1 MELSNMAD
9 EIHYIPLE
17 KLSFDPHNPRLPSD
31 LVGRKDEEKIIDY
44 MLRDASLLELMR
56 SIGESDYYRSEPL
69 LVVPDKD
76 GYIVVE
82 GNRRLAALK
91 LLSNP
96 HLARV
101 REKAVVES
109 VAGKR
114 FTPTQIPCILHKK
127 RDDVLDYLGYRHI
140 TGVKSW
146 GALEK
151 ARYLAQLQKKHKK
164 KGREQTFKTLAK
176 MIGSRAD
183 YVGKLLAALMLYDY
197 ASNKAYFKINI
208 TEKDIDFSI
217 LSTAIGYNNIYIFIG
232 LSSSDD
238 IDETHINDKN
248 FEFLFKRLYDSQL
261 KIKESRELSDLSDVL
276 GNPRAMDVYRTGVP
290 LSEAI
295 YYTHTPVETLRQFL
309 VEAKKSLTNA
319 RNCLDRPLD
328 MGEEFDLI
336 LDQVKELQNI
346 TKSIRNFLQDD

>member
-1 MELSNMAD
+1 
-9 EIHYIPLE
+9 
-17 KLSFDPHNPRLPSD
+17 
-31 LVGRKDEEKIIDY
+31 
-44 MLRDASLLELMR
+44 
-56 SIGESDYYRSEPL
+56 
-69 LVVPDKD
+69 VPDKN
-76 GYIVVE
+76 GYTVVE

-91 LLSNP
+91 LLTDP
-96 HLARV
+96 QLAKV
-101 REKAVVES
+101 REKGVMEI
-109 VAGKR
+109 VAGKK
-114 FTPTQIPCILHKK
+114 FTPTQIPCILHNK

-151 ARYLAQLQKKHKK
+151 ARYLAQLQKKHKRK
-164 KGREQTFKTLAK
+164 DIEQTFKTLAK

-183 YVGKLLAALMLYDY
+183 YVGKLLSALMLHNY
-197 ASNKAYFKINI
+197 ANDKAYFKTNI

-232 LSSSDD
+232 LTSSSD

-248 FEFLFKRLYDSQL
+248 FEFLFKRLYDPQL
-261 KIKESRELSDLSDVL
+261 KIEESRELSDLSAVL
-276 GNPRAMDVYRTGVP
+276 GNPRALEVYRKGVP

-319 RNCLDRPLD
+319 RNCLDKQID
-328 MGEEFDLI
+328 MGEETDLI
-336 LDQVKELQNI
+336 LEQVKELQNI
-346 TKSIRNFLQDD
+346 TKSIRNFLQED

>member
-1 MELSNMAD
+1 MVVD
-9 EIHYIPLE
+9 EKINYIPLE
-17 KLSFDPHNPRLPSD
+17 KLKFDPQNPRLPSD
-31 LVGRKDEEKIIDY
+31 LTGKKDEQKVIDF
-44 MLRDASLLELMR
+44 MLRDASLLELMS

-69 LVVPDKD
+69 LVVPDKNE
-76 GYIVVE
+76 YIVVE

-96 HLARV
+96 HLAKV
-101 REKAVVES
+101 REKAVVEN

-114 FTPTQIPCILHKK
+114 YAPTQIPCIVHKK
-127 RDDVLDYLGYRHI
+127 RDDILDYLGYRHI

-164 KGREQTFKTLAK
+164 RDTEQTYKTLAK

-197 ASNKAYFKINI
+197 ANDKVYFKTNLS
-208 TEKDIDFSI
+208 ERDIDFSI
-217 LSTAIGYNNIYIFIG
+217 LSTAIGYNNIYTFIG

-238 IDETHINDKN
+238 TDETHINEKN
-248 FEFLFKRLYDSQL
+248 FEFLFKRLYDPDL

-276 GNPRAMDVYRTGVP
+276 GEPRALEVYRKGVP
-290 LSEAI
+290 LSEAT

-319 RNCLDRPLD
+319 RNCLDKPMD
-328 MGEEFDLI
+328 IGEEFDLI
-336 LDQVKELQNI
+336 LEQVKELQNI
-346 TKSIRNFLQDD
+346 TKSIRNFLQGD